1 MFRKT
6 SLILI
11 LGLSLI
17 TGLCSILKAQS
28 SIASSTDFGV
38 VQPRAGDIRLR
49 VKTDPYIKWDNRSG
63 SIVSS
68 TLTVLTPVDSLASY
82 AENRD
87 LQWVIVVEGTSSS
100 DSLVYLRRQEFDFRS
115 GRLIRTDRDTVNY
128 SSTSAYET
136 GARLDSL
143 TFGRTPMMNLN
154 LNTWAIL
161 SQPVA
166 KTYATHVYLLNEK
179 LVPGSISGSVA
190 TYSLPT
196 SMDSVTI
203 AGRDTLTAGLMG
215 DTLYCSAI
223 SGEYGYTSV
232 FLESDSNMVSI
243 LGYQVKMR
251 GSDWATPMD
260 STIGFFTAVNPSYV
274 NSGAPRAYWVSTT
287 PADSVRFL
295 IINNAV
301 GRGLLKKAYIGRRD

>member
-6 SLILI
+6 FLILTFV
-11 LGLSLI
+11 LLLI

-28 SIASSTDFGV
+28 SISSSTDFDV
-38 VQPRAGDIRLR
+38 VQSRAGDIRLR

-68 TLTVLTPVDSLASY
+68 TISVLTSVDSLASY
-82 AENRD
+82 AENKD
-87 LQWVIVVEGTSSS
+87 LQWVIVVEGASLT
-100 DSLVYLRRQEFDFRS
+100 DSLVYLRRQEFDLRS

-128 SSTSAYET
+128 SSTSSYRT

-143 TFGRTPMMNLN
+143 TFKRTPMMNLN
-154 LNTWAIL
+154 LNTWAVL
-161 SQPVA
+161 SQPIA
-166 KTYATHVYLLNEK
+166 KTYATHVYLLHEK
-179 LVPGSISGSVA
+179 MVPGSTSGSIA
-190 TYSLPT
+190 TYSIPQV
-196 SMDSVTI
+196 DSLTI
-203 AGRDTLTAGLMG
+203 ASRDTLKGGLMG

-232 FLESDSNMVSI
+232 FVESDSNMVCI

-251 GSDWATPMD
+251 GSNWAAPMD
-260 STIGFFTAVNPSYV
+260 SLIGFFKAVNPAYV

-287 PADSVRFL
+287 PADSVRFM
-295 IINNAV
+295 IINNMT

>member
-6 SLILI
+6 FLILTF
-11 LGLSLI
+11 GLLLI
-17 TGLCSILKAQS
+17 AGLCSILQAQS
-28 SIASSTDFGV
+28 SVTSTVDFDV

-68 TLTVLTPVDSLASY
+68 TISILTSVDSLASY
-82 AENRD
+82 AENKD
-87 LQWVIVVEGTSSS
+87 LQWVIVVEGASLT

-115 GRLIRTDRDTVNY
+115 GRLVRTDRDTVNY
-128 SSTSAYET
+128 SSTSSYRT

-143 TFGRTPMMNLN
+143 TFNRTPMMNLN
-154 LNTWAIL
+154 LNTWAVL

-179 LVPGSISGSVA
+179 LVPGSNSGSIA
-190 TYSLPT
+190 TYSLPA

-203 AGRDTLTAGLMG
+203 ASRDTLTEGLMG

-232 FLESDSNMVSI
+232 FIESDSNMVGI

-251 GSDWATPMD
+251 GSNWATPMD
-260 STIGFFTAVNPSYV
+260 SLIGFFTAVNPAYV

-295 IINNAV
+295 IINNMA